1 MQTKEI
7 CSLYTTSMLSTS
19 TMTMTRLRPA
29 ARVLRSEPLP
39 RGRVMIP
46 QENNNKNITLLST
59 HHRRSLGCSLKRSHL
74 LKCKWKEADNSDS
87 PPSSSSAHSSTSNTT
102 RSLSS
107 TLLLSRMVCVEWGG
121 SGPPYKGVERW
132 FPGAFGTN
140 LTSTALWDAR
150 EILAQR
156 LGVNGTK
163 GGSTEPV
170 HRPNRPKARSPP
182 PLAGGSSRLLLVQAH
197 GCCTAWAS
205 NIPVLWTSLDGL
217 SGPVRG
223 CSVLSYFQAHFTFA
237 PWNNTNTKTCGAG

>member
-1 MQTKEI
+1 MKGQPGYHGNLRGRYKERRYSGYYSLTSSTNLPLVCQASPAISSTPYPHVEEYKGCMRLSPRIHLPLRRCIGMQTKEI

-87 PPSSSSAHSSTSNTT
+87 PPSSYSAHSSTSNTT

-107 TLLLSRMVCVEWGG
+107 TLLLSRMVCVE
-121 SGPPYKGVERW
+121 
-132 FPGAFGTN
+132 
-140 LTSTALWDAR
+140 
-150 EILAQR
+150 
-156 LGVNGTK
+156 
-163 GGSTEPV
+163 
-170 HRPNRPKARSPP
+170 
-182 PLAGGSSRLLLVQAH
+182 
-197 GCCTAWAS
+197 
-205 NIPVLWTSLDGL
+205 
-217 SGPVRG
+217 
-223 CSVLSYFQAHFTFA
+223 
-237 PWNNTNTKTCGAG
+237 